1 MRLPKIGLLL
11 VPGTLL
17 AISSLGV
24 AAESSDTF
32 FAASGDVTVTV
43 DEATATM
50 TKIRDR
56 IPAITII
63 SAPASVQKLG
73 STYSVNLF
81 FSDDFDPKPGKYPI
95 EFSYRRQVNTL
106 GGSFR
111 GSGTTFSHDT
121 KGTAEFTEFGEQ
133 VTVRF
138 EFETFDE
145 SEGKEGRRGVTVKG
159 EAVCAR
165 ADIFGGLAGR

>member
-1 MRLPKIGLLL
+1 MRIPIGRVLLASCL
-11 VPGTLL
+11 LL
-17 AISSLGV
+17 AIGSPGV
-24 AAESSDTF
+24 ALQSADTF
-32 FAASGDVTVTV
+32 FTISGDITVTV
-43 DEATATM
+43 AEAAAEM

-81 FSDDFDPKPGKYPI
+81 FSSDFDPRPGKYPI
-95 EFSYRRQVNTL
+95 EFSYSRQVNTL

-111 GSGTTFSHDT
+111 GNRTTFSHDT
-121 KGTAEFTEFGEQ
+121 KGTAEFIEFGEQ
-133 VTVRF
+133 VKVRF
-138 EFETFDE
+138 EFEVFDE
-145 SEGKEGRRGVTVKG
+145 SEGTETRQRVTVKG

-165 ADIFGGLAGR
+165 ADIF